1 LFLVSYMVQSPTS
14 STLSDLQTLQSAI
27 TQDIATLE
35 ANQGTTPDTT
45 PVIPQ
50 QNVPQVT
57 QGVPQQTQA
66 TSATITLDPN
76 SPSGSVQAVNG
87 QSLKVPLLTED
98 ITSNVADTF
107 TDSNTVVSFT
117 GLQPT
122 KVYLYVNGKLADYIP
137 NNSESLG
144 NGQAVFDEN
153 NVPEAS
159 LVNGTTGTLSIS
171 ADYTGVTSTSTVS
184 ASIDTTKAQVYESL
198 PKNIDGNNVS
208 VTGGVIQ
215 GNQITINP

>member
-1 LFLVSYMVQSPTS
+1 MGFQFNSANVTVAQKISDAQTVIDFAQNEIDQLQSS
-14 STLSDLQTLQSAI
+14 STPEVQTSQ
-27 TQDIATLE
+27 TQQTQTE
-35 ANQGTTPDTT
+35 
-45 PVIPQ
+45 
-50 QNVPQVT
+50 VT

-87 QSLKVPLLTED
+87 QALKVPLLTED

-107 TDSNTVVSFT
+107 TDSNTIVNFT

-122 KVYLYVNGKLADYIP
+122 KVYLYVNGKLEDYLP

-144 NGQAVFDEN
+144 SGQAVFNEN
-153 NVPEAS
+153 NTDS

-171 ADYTGVTSTSTVS
+171 ADYTGITSTSTVS
-184 ASIDTTKAQVYESL
+184 ASIDTTKAQVYESR
-198 PKNIDGNNVS
+198 PNNTDGNNVS
-208 VTGGVIQ
+208 VTGGIIQ

>member
-1 LFLVSYMVQSPTS
+1 MFLVSYMVQSPTS

-87 QSLKVPLLTED
+87 VALKVPLITMDTTANAIGNILDEGIVITFSGAVPTEVD
-98 ITSNVADTF
+98 CDFSDGSSERSDGRIITNPLPATCVITSND
-107 TDSNTVVSFT
+107 
-117 GLQPT
+117 
-122 KVYLYVNGKLADYIP
+122 NGGVI
-137 NNSESLG
+137 
-144 NGQAVFDEN
+144 
-153 NVPEAS
+153 
-159 LVNGTTGTLSIS
+159 SIF
-171 ADYTGVTSTSTVS
+171 ADYTGITSTSTVS
-184 ASIDTTKAQVYESL
+184 ASIDFTKSDGESGAGSL
-198 PKNIDGNNVS
+198 PVVIS
-208 VTGGVIQ
+208 GGVIQ